1 MRNLRRSPTALVRG
15 GAFSAIGAVLG
26 LGGLSL
32 SLALPREAAA
42 QTVGDVKLRAPNVL
56 LLVDTSGSMNYPQAG
71 PYATECD
78 DAKTRWVILLETLTG
93 TVNGLDCD
101 TGSAPWNPCHNDG
114 HCENGYRILSNGCS
128 PTGNSDGTIT
138 AALNAD
144 PYAWPYR
151 NGGGKNK
158 DAVGFQTLSGGWC
171 WYNQGGGADWSQQ
184 NDGILD
190 IFGDKIRFGLMTFD
204 AVENARNWNVLG
216 AYTPA
221 DYDPLFMWSA
231 ADNHNARRQQDGN
244 TDSTGAIQNSYWW
257 DGPANNWVANFPTS
271 YAGTAFFPN
280 SHGNDLGV
288 LPYAGTCTPVNTPP
302 LVGFRCDQTA
312 FDLGAKN
319 SRARPWR
326 GRLLGFGN
334 PEASVPDTVTHNEM
348 VQLAVIGHSRY
359 FGGGTPLSALMR
371 DAYEFILKDTGTVGV
386 QLPQLAGTPVV
397 KEVLGPLQDPYIWGS
412 EAGCRSQHVLVVTD
426 GEPSGDYD
434 DVTMATHARN
444 LYADSDALASGDPVN
459 TYVIGVGMDNVRWT
473 TDETTVNSLPCK
485 DLTATHLTAGNVC
498 ERSSNPLQWK
508 YADECGVN
516 GSGGDCR
523 EDALEPLTDNDR
535 SSIRACC
542 TILET
547 AIAGRAIGDATAKP
561 YFPQTQAELKTFMS
575 DLISNIAGG
584 TLSRTV
590 PVFAASSGSAIAA
603 GTDAN
608 SFEIRSSLLAPPGN
622 GLWEGKLERIRW
634 KCTGGTQPYTPG
646 SSSGDDFAFNLKQTP
661 SRKFFTVTVEND
673 EPVPQGSIRPRKTSP
688 STIPDPNVDDCLY
701 GCGNPDIGDVHRL
714 GGGDGEDNDV
724 LFGLSSL
731 KSEIDNAGGIRAPQM
746 MDLENSDR
754 PGCDAATGSGNGANW
769 DDRCAERVLKWYGGD
784 PAPGGIT
791 TSRNE
796 ALGGIYKSTPVIVD
810 PPKAVQ
816 EDELFSNERSVAAVD
831 TDSFVKKYGE
841 RPTMLYAQ
849 SVDGQLHAFVVNAN
863 TDTGP
868 FGAPSQIPSATTA
881 ANNEL
886 WTFIPPAVLPA
897 LWKNFD
903 AHARLSDGPIT
914 VADVALSQDP
924 SDDQKFMPWRS
935 MSDVQNARGEYRT
948 IMVVS
953 GGPSVLGGLY
963 YALDVTNPKEPRF
976 LWQLSS
982 AGRDADERVAL
993 FGDSVPGAA
1002 ITTLRLTEPGR
1013 GERMVPVA
1021 ILSGGGVKALPTGT
1035 TNRRMDPSAA
1045 GYWDT
1050 SMGHLPRTVI
1060 RDWGDSVPARSVTVV
1075 ELYSGRIIMRMG
1087 GQHCD
1092 GTGPGCATP
1101 DRSDHP
1107 LDAGGSSILH
1117 SNVVLP
1123 NDGDTGFF
1131 DSPMTSQ
1138 PMPFPSG
1145 PGKIATRVYVGDADG
1160 TMWRLDLSNPNPKNW
1175 TAKIAFDAY
1184 NFSSTANT
1192 MNDARIQVG
1201 PGSTGQLGTVLSS
1214 RSISGANTFAIKGQ
1228 PINNPPIISLDAQ
1241 LQTTV
1246 SFATGDNEGFQLES
1260 PDAINVLVTFVD
1272 YYDPTLNRF
1281 RPYVNRAAPGTTA
1294 PPYAGIEMAFMD
1306 GAGVTGPLNL
1316 FDGQLMFAY
1325 FLPRTTTTCTF
1336 GKGGWCAP
1344 KFLEHTAANVP
1355 DAAMDLN
1362 GSPGS
1367 FELCND
1373 FTGNEVVFGIQ
1384 INQKPSCLPPAE
1396 TYGDPWLAGSY
1407 KAITTSTTGA
1417 YEIVMHTG
1425 QGGAGEGGA
1434 QTKSTRKALKT
1445 PKSQTFVQSWVNA
1458 IE

>member
-15 GAFSAIGAVLG
+15 GSLSAIGAVLG
-26 LGGLSL
+26 LFGLSL
-32 SLALPREAAA
+32 APPNEAAA

-56 LLVDTSGSMNYPQAG
+56 LLVDTSGSMNWPQSG
-71 PYATECD
+71 PGSTDCD
-78 DAKTRWVILLETLTG
+78 TAKTRWVILLETLTG

-101 TGSAPWNPCHNDG
+101 TGSTPWNPCRWDD
-114 HCENGYRILSNGCS
+114 HCRNGYRLLSNGCS

-138 AALNAD
+138 SAFSD
-144 PYAWPYR
+144 PYAWPFR

-158 DAVGFQTLSGGWC
+158 DAIGFQTLNGGWC

-204 AVENARNWNVLG
+204 AVQNDYNTNVLD
-216 AYTPA
+216 YTPA
-221 DYDPLFMWSA
+221 NNHALFMPTA
-231 ADNHNARRQQDGN
+231 AVNSNTRRQQDGSW
-244 TDSTGAIQNSYWW
+244 DSTGSIQNSYWW
-257 DGPANNWVANFPTS
+257 DGAANNWVAHFPSS
-271 YAGTAFFPN
+271 YGGTAFFPN
-280 SHGNDLGV
+280 ENADNFGA
-288 LPYAGTCTPVNTPP
+288 LPYGTCTPINSPP
-302 LVGFRCDQTA
+302 NVGYQCAQSA

-326 GRLLGFGN
+326 GRLIGFGN

-359 FGGGTPLSALMR
+359 FGGGTPLSAFMR

-386 QLPQLAGTPVV
+386 QMPQLAGGPVT

-412 EAGCRSQHVLVVTD
+412 EAGCRSQHVLLVTD

-434 DVTMATHARN
+434 DVTLATHARN

-459 TYVIGVGMDNVRWT
+459 TYVIGVGMDNVTW
-473 TDETTVNSLPCK
+473 TVNEGVTIDSLPCK
-485 DLTATHLTAGNVC
+485 DLNATHLQTGRVC
-498 ERSSNPLQWK
+498 ERGSNPLQWK
-508 YADECGVN
+508 YADECANN
-516 GSGGDCR
+516 GSGGDCE
-523 EDALEPLTDNDR
+523 EDFGDPLTDSHR
-535 SSIRACC
+535 TSIRACC
-542 TILET
+542 NILET
-547 AIAGRAIGDATAKP
+547 AIAGRAIGEPTAKP

-590 PVFAASSGSAIAA
+590 PVFAASSANALLA
-603 GTDAN
+603 GADAN

-622 GLWEGKLERIRW
+622 GLWQGKLERIRW
-634 KCTGGTQPYTPG
+634 KCAGGTQAYTPN
-646 SSSGDDFAFNLKQTP
+646 SPFGDDFAFNLKQGP
-661 SRKFFTVTVEND
+661 ARRFFTVTVEDN
-673 EPVPQGSIRPRKTSP
+673 EPLPQGSIRPRETAP
-688 STIPDPNVDDCLY
+688 SAPDPNGPDGDCLY

-714 GGGDGEDNDV
+714 GGGDGDDGDV
-724 LFGLSSL
+724 LSTLANL
-731 KSEIDNAGGIRAPQM
+731 KGDIDSAGGIRAPQM
-746 MDLENSDR
+746 MDLKNSDR

-769 DDRCAERVLKWYGGD
+769 DDRCADRVLKWYGGD
-784 PAPGGIT
+784 PSPPGPT
-791 TSRNE
+791 PHRDE
-796 ALGGIYKSTPVIVD
+796 PLGGIYKSSPVIVE

-816 EDELFSNERSVAAVD
+816 EDELFSNERSAPAVD
-831 TDSFVKKYGE
+831 TDSFVKKYGD

-849 SVDGQLHAFVVNAN
+849 SVDGQLHAFVLNAN
-863 TDTGP
+863 ATSGQ
-868 FGAPSQIPSATTA
+868 FGAPSQIPPVTSA

-903 AHARLSDGPIT
+903 AHARLADGPIT
-914 VADVALSQDP
+914 VADVALSQSP
-924 SDDQKFMPWRS
+924 TDDSKFLPWRE
-935 MSDVQNARGEYRT
+935 MTDVQEAKGEYRT

-953 GGPSVLGGLY
+953 GGPSVLGGFY

-993 FGDSVPGAA
+993 FGDAVPGAA

-1021 ILSGGGVKALPTGT
+1021 ILSGGSVKTLPTGT
-1035 TNRRMDPSAA
+1035 TNRRMDPSAP

-1092 GTGPGCATP
+1092 GTGPGCSMP

-1107 LDAGGSSILH
+1107 LDAGGNDILDPD
-1117 SNVVLP
+1117 VMLP
-1123 NDGDTGFF
+1123 EDGQIGFF
-1131 DSPMTSQ
+1131 DSPMTSP

-1145 PGKIATRVYVGDADG
+1145 PGKIASRVYVGDADG
-1160 TMWRLDLSNPNPKNW
+1160 TMWRIDLSNPNPKNW

-1184 NFSSTANT
+1184 NYASTANT
-1192 MNDARIQVG
+1192 MADARVQVG
-1201 PGSTGQLGTVLSS
+1201 PGATGTLGSVLSS
-1214 RSISGANTFAIKGQ
+1214 RSISGANTFAVKGQ
-1228 PINNPPIISLDAQ
+1228 PINTAPILSLDSMQ
-1241 LQTTV
+1241 QTTV

-1260 PDAINVLVTFVD
+1260 PNAINVLVTFVD

-1281 RPYVNRAAPGTTA
+1281 RPYVNRRAPGA
-1294 PPYAGIEMAFMD
+1294 PLSDPFKGIEMAFMD

-1344 KFLEHTAANVP
+1344 KFLDHAAANVP

-1362 GSPGS
+1362 GSPGTL
-1367 FELCND
+1367 ELCSD
-1373 FTGNEVVFGIQ
+1373 FAGNEVVFGIQ

-1396 TYGDPWLAGSY
+1396 TFGDPWLAGTY
-1407 KAITTSTTGA
+1407 KAITTSSTGA

-1425 QGGAGEGGA
+1425 QGGTAEGGA
-1434 QTKSTRKALKT
+1434 QTKSTRKSLKT
-1445 PKSQTFVQSWVNA
+1445 PRSQTFVQSWVNA